1 MEIFFRFIIGLA
13 FGSFLNVI
21 ASRYDPDKFLFNS
34 KSLGGR
40 SKCDH
45 CHKTLRWFEL
55 IPLVSY
61 ILQLGKCRHCKARLS
76 SGHPIGEL
84 TMGLLFA
91 FLPGRI
97 ASFGTPGASLY
108 SPEIILW
115 LLTAITFY
123 LLSAIDLRLHIVPD
137 EGNLFL
143 VILGALATFVY
154 PIKSL
159 GVKVFSF
166 LGPYANLFGF
176 QEGAWANRLLA
187 TILAMAFFGF
197 LILITK
203 GRGMGIGD
211 LKMSVGLGLLFGWP
225 DIAVVIGLAFIF
237 GALLG
242 IYLIASKSTT
252 LKTAVPFVPFLVL
265 ASFVVVFFGKE
276 IVTAYFNILA
286 PSLIQ

>member
-21 ASRYDPDKFLFNS
+21 AFRYDPDKFIFNG
-34 KSLGGR
+34 KVLGGR

-55 IPLVSY
+55 IPLISY
-61 ILQLGKCRHCKARLS
+61 VLQLGKCRHCKARLS
-76 SGHPIGEL
+76 LIHPTGEL
-84 TMGLLFA
+84 IMGLLFA
-91 FLPGRI
+91 FLPERI
-97 ASFGTPGASLY
+97 ASFGMPGVSLY
-108 SPEIILW
+108 SPEVILW
-115 LLTAITFY
+115 ILVAITFY
-123 LLSAIDLRLHIVPD
+123 LLSFIDLRLHIVPD

-143 VILGALATFVY
+143 VILGAVATFVY

-187 TILAMAFFGF
+187 TVLAIVFFGF

-203 GRGMGIGD
+203 GRGMGVGD
-211 LKMSVGLGLLFGWP
+211 LKMGVGLGLLFGWP
-225 DIAVVIGLAFIF
+225 DIMVVIGLAFVL
-237 GALLG
+237 GAILG

-265 ASFVVVFFGKE
+265 ASFIVIFFGKE
-276 IVTAYFNILA
+276 IVTSYFNFIGPA
-286 PSLIQ
+286 FG

>member
-21 ASRYDPDKFLFNS
+21 AFRYDPDKFIFNS
-34 KSLGGR
+34 KTLGGR

-55 IPLVSY
+55 LPLVSFV
-61 ILQLGKCRHCKARLS
+61 IQGGKCRHCKARLS
-76 SGHPIGEL
+76 LIHPVGEL
-84 TMGLLFA
+84 IMGSIFA
-91 FLPGRI
+91 FLPERI
-97 ASFGTPGASLY
+97 ASFGMLGSSLY
-108 SPEIILW
+108 SPEVILW
-115 LLTAITFY
+115 LLVAITLY
-123 LLSAIDLRLHIVPD
+123 LLSFIDLRLHIVPD

-143 VILGALATFVY
+143 VILGAVSTFVY

-159 GVKVFSF
+159 GVSVFSF

-176 QEGAWANRLLA
+176 QDGAWANRLLA

-225 DIAVVIGLAFIF
+225 DILVIIGTAFVL
-237 GALLG
+237 GAILG
-242 IYLIASKSTT
+242 IYLIASKNTT
-252 LKTAVPFVPFLVL
+252 LKTAVPFVPFLVM
-265 ASFVVVFFGKE
+265 ASFIVIFFGRE
-276 IVTAYFNILA
+276 IITTYFNFIG
-286 PSLIQ
+286 PSFT

>member
-21 ASRYDPDKFLFNS
+21 AFRYDPDKFIFNW
-34 KSLGGR
+34 KTLGGR

-45 CHKTLRWFEL
+45 CHKTLKWFEL
-55 IPLVSY
+55 IPLFSF
-61 ILQLGKCRHCKARLS
+61 ILQRGKCRQCKGKLS
-76 SGHPIGEL
+76 LVHPIGEL
-84 TMGLLFA
+84 IMGLIFA
-91 FLPGRI
+91 FLPERI
-97 ASFGTPGASLY
+97 ASFGLPSASLY
-108 SPEIILW
+108 SPEILLW
-115 LLTAITFY
+115 MLVAVTLY
-123 LLSAIDLRLHIVPD
+123 LLSFIDLRLHIVPD

-154 PIKSL
+154 PIQSL

-176 QEGAWANRLLA
+176 QEGAWSNRLLA

-203 GRGMGIGD
+203 GRGMGVGD
-211 LKMSVGLGLLFGWP
+211 LKMSIGLGLLFGWP
-225 DIAVVIGLAFIF
+225 DVAVLIGMAFIF
-237 GALLG
+237 GAVLG
-242 IYLIASKSTT
+242 IYLIASKNTT

-265 ASFVVVFFGKE
+265 ASFVIIFFGKE
-276 IVTAYFNILA
+276 IVTSYFNFIGPALM
-286 PSLIQ
+286 